1 MVKIMYNIK
10 NYIVDGRVRR
20 EKIAMDIKYRSL
32 KKEDILALIENP
44 VIKEAFIGKRY
55 DKKKPQN
62 DWNKDYLDTLS
73 YAVISESFNRDYLLY
88 LNDVAEYV
96 NRKEKNSKMIIAF
109 VVLLVAIVAL
119 VVVWMK

>member
-1 MVKIMYNIK
+1 MYNIK

-109 VVLLVAIVAL
+109 VVLLVAIAAL

>member
-1 MVKIMYNIK
+1 MYNIK

-55 DKKKPQN
+55 DRKKP
-62 DWNKDYLDTLS
+62 
-73 YAVISESFNRDYLLY
+73 
-88 LNDVAEYV
+88 
-96 NRKEKNSKMIIAF
+96 
-109 VVLLVAIVAL
+109 
-119 VVVWMK
+119 